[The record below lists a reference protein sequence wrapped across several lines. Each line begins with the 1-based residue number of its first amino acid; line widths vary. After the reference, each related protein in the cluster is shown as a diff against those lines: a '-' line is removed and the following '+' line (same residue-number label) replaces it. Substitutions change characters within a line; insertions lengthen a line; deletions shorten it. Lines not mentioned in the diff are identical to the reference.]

1 MSLAETSRTR
11 STCEA
16 AWWPGGGGFVF
27 PVERLG
33 EFLVWA
39 CAIGASDIA
48 LQSARPAYVE
58 VDGALRQAT
67 RVALDTPTLVRIVS
81 EIYGPTGEGVLR
93 DGRALDCSYEVREA
107 RGTRRRFRVN
117 VSAVQV
123 RGAFG
128 INVTLRTLPE
138 VPPVLEALALEPEVV
153 ESCLLCRGLTLVTGV
168 PGSGK
173 STLLAALT
181 RRLLERGVGRIQ
193 SYEAPIEFVFDEVEQ
208 RHALMSASE
217 VPVHFRSF
225 ADGLRA
231 SLRRRPTVVVVG
243 EARDRETVEA
253 TVHAADLG
261 IAVFSTAHTVGVGQ
275 TLRRMVAE
283 FRPEE
288 RDERAAALV
297 DLLNIVVTQVLVPA
311 PGGGRTALREWL
323 VFERAMKDELLGRG
337 LDEWSGRIG
346 GWLDAR
352 GQAMAAQA
360 ERAFLEG
367 RIGASDRARLAGRA
381 QEVRA

>member
-1 MSLAETSRTR
+1 MTDLVPARPAPTWR
-11 STCEA
+11 
-16 AWWPGGGGFVF
+16 GGDDFVF
-27 PVERLG
+27 PVARFG

-39 CAIGASDIA
+39 YEIGASDIA
-48 LQSARPAYVE
+48 LQSGRPAYMEFHGV
-58 VDGALRQAT
+58 LHQAT
-67 RVALDTPTLVRIVS
+67 RVSLDTPTLVRIVS
-81 EIYGPTGEGVLR
+81 EIYGATGEGVLR
-93 DGRALDCSYEVREA
+93 DGRALDCSYEVMGED
-107 RGTRRRFRVN
+107 GERRRFRVN

-138 VPPVLEALALEPEVV
+138 EPPALESLGLEREVV
-153 ESCLLCRGLTLVTGV
+153 EACLMVRGLTLVTGV

-173 STLLAALT
+173 STLLAAVT

-193 SYEAPIEFVFDEVEQ
+193 SYEAPIEFVFDTVDQTES
-208 RHALMSASE
+208 LMSASE

-225 ADGLRA
+225 ADGLRS
-231 SLRRRPTVVVVG
+231 SLRRRPSVVVVG

-253 TVHAADLG
+253 AVHAADLG

-288 RDERAAALV
+288 REERAAALV

-311 PGGGRTALREWL
+311 PEGGRTALREWL
-323 VFERAMKDELLGRG
+323 VFERAMKDELLERG
-337 LDEWSGRIG
+337 LERWSGLIG
-346 GWLDAR
+346 GWLEAR
-352 GQAMAAQA
+352 GQTMAAQA
-360 ERAFLEG
+360 EAAFAEH
-367 RIGASDRARLAGRA
+367 RIGASERARLTGLV
-381 QEVRA
+381 QEQAA